1 MNYNRPDVIKITRF
15 ESFINIAFSFFT
27 DMGFIVPT
35 LKWSVKLGLSGGT
48 VYLAHQNGLFGNA
61 DQAQQGLK
69 QLKSDVKTTISQNIP
84 KELMDSV
91 PEIPE
96 VNVKD
101 IIPVEVNIN
110 GDARGLW
117 NRGVLATFAA
127 LVNAPESI
135 KGYSK
140 ELVKFVEDQTK

>member
-1 MNYNRPDVIKITRF
+1 M
-15 ESFINIAFSFFT
+15 
-27 DMGFIVPT
+27 
-35 LKWSVKLGLSGGT
+35 
-48 VYLAHQNGLFGNA
+48 
-61 DQAQQGLK
+61 
-69 QLKSDVKTTISQNIP
+69 
-84 KELMDSV
+84 
-91 PEIPE
+91 
-96 VNVKD
+96 KD

-140 ELVKFVEDQTK
+140 DLVKFVEDQTK

>member
-1 MNYNRPDVIKITRF
+1 
-15 ESFINIAFSFFT
+15 
-27 DMGFIVPT
+27 MG
-35 LKWSVKLGLSGGT
+35 GLSGGT

-84 KELMDSV
+84 KEVMDSV
-91 PEIPE
+91 PEIP
-96 VNVKD
+96 
-101 IIPVEVNIN
+101 EVNIN